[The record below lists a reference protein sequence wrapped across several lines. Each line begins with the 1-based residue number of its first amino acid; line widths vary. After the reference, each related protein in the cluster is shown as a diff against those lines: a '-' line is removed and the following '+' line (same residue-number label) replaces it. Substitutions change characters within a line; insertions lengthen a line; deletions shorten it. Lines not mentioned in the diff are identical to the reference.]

1 MSSSRS
7 EAKMATE
14 ELKPGL
20 KGEAELVVGEEHTA
34 VQVGSGRVRV
44 LATPLMIA
52 LMETAAVAAVED
64 VLAPGQ
70 QSVGTQIDVRHMA
83 ATPVGMRVRAM
94 AELVKV
100 DGRTLTFRIGAVDDK
115 EPIGEG
121 HHVRALVDAERFD
134 ARMQA
139 KLEQVGPSS

>member
-1 MSSSRS
+1 
-7 EAKMATE
+7 MATV
-14 ELKPGL
+14 ELQAGL
-20 KGEAELVVGEEHTA
+20 KGEAELVVDEEHTA
-34 VQVGSGRVRV
+34 LQVGSGRVRV

-64 VLAPGQ
+64 ALAPGQ
-70 QSVGTQIDVRHMA
+70 QTVGTHVDVRHLA
-83 ATPVGMRVRAM
+83 ATPVGMTVRAM

-100 DGRTLTFRIGAVDDK
+100 DGRTLMFRLAAVDEK

-121 HHVRALVDAERFD
+121 MHTRAIVDAERFD

-139 KLEQVGPSS
+139 KLDQAGPSS